1 MLRTE
6 RLLLRRW
13 KDSDRL
19 PFARL
24 NADPRVMEFLGG
36 PLSREQSDALIECAE
51 EHFRLHGFGAY
62 AAEILGT
69 GEFAGFIALMI
80 PSFQAHFTPCVE
92 IGWRLAASMWGRG
105 YATEG
110 ARALARHAFGE
121 LGLDQLG
128 LDQLVSFTVPANVRS
143 RRIME
148 KLGMTR
154 DPADDF
160 DHQRLSEGDPL
171 RRHVLYRLS
180 REMYRSNADE

>member
-1 MLRTE
+1 MFQTE

-19 PFARL
+19 HFARL
-24 NADPRVMEFLGG
+24 NTDPQVTEFLGG
-36 PLSREQSDALIECAE
+36 PLSRQQSDAMIKRAE
-51 EHFRLHGFGAY
+51 EHFRVHDFGPY
-62 AAEILGT
+62 AAEILAT
-69 GEFAGFIALMI
+69 GEFAGFIALMV

-92 IGWRLAASMWGRG
+92 IGWRLAASMWGQG

-110 ARALARHAFGE
+110 AKALLRHAFSD
-121 LGLDQLG
+121 LGLRH
-128 LDQLVSFTVPANVRS
+128 LVSFTVPANVRS

-154 DPADDF
+154 DPAEDF
-160 DHQRLSEGDPL
+160 DHPNLSEDDPL

-180 REMYRSNADE
+180 RETYRSNAGG